1 MSFPTIKN
9 LMSRIFLLSMLALFP
24 TLFSSCHLFEDDD
37 DYGKFFNMLREGVV
51 SLDGSLALDINS
63 MYDLGDGAGMIIPGA
78 YDNVWYE
85 GSYYR
90 AGFSFFHGWEGKSEG
105 EFTLSKGHNTIV
117 GSIVV
122 KLKKFHGDD
131 EMTVSVSGVFNI
143 PSIRMKVGKVPGSP
157 SVESFA
163 HYGFKGM
170 VNENVDA
177 RGVTCDGR
185 SQLRF
190 LFDDNAYDVLRIYPH
205 FYDINDEEIPE
216 SEYYTGTFSDPK
228 TVSVGTGQ
236 AWYVIYTAPT
246 IYDTERNP
254 RWVDLEVIMGSE
266 GHEYS
271 MTYETSIDLYPC
283 GVGLVHGLW
292 SDAESCFGKLRSY
305 ILDIEGY
312 NDNLVQMIDYEHN
325 HALKFDQNQFL
336 DPVVDRNLNEMYDR
350 LLSLGIVSS
359 KYDLVGHSMGGILSR
374 LYAQKTNPYAVRKI
388 ITLDTPHFGSQLADL
403 GKNLVD
409 GLSLAI
415 PDFRVKMLLKAFY
428 YTQQSALV
436 DLATTSEA
444 IQALNDDTRLDIIGN
459 VAVHAICS
467 VMLPPGS
474 SVESRR
480 DWGAVVWRRVDGA
493 KKALQKVPEVFVNFN
508 CDLYDAQQEYIT
520 NATWDF
526 QKILY
531 GEPRH
536 DGVVSLT
543 SQRGGLRD
551 EFVTIE
557 EAPYAGNFGYECQ
570 AHHINTN
577 QWGVS
582 FNNIGRLL
590 VADLEFSNEF
600 CMGGFGPMP
609 AKAPGQRR
617 APEPSYY
624 SLDNSGDN
632 AVVILPCDEQSDGTF
647 RFSLDTGANI
657 VSGMILATLDDGEE
671 TLWVDAGDKNY
682 ELLLDGSKGRLTVH
696 AIGRTADNGIVT
708 ATREF
713 DI

>member
-9 LMSRIFLLSMLALFP
+9 LLSRICLMSMLALFP
-24 TLFSSCHLFEDDD
+24 ALFTSCHLFEDDD

-63 MYDLGDGAGMIIPGA
+63 MYDLGDGAGAIIPGA

-105 EFTLSKGHNTIV
+105 EFTLSKGRNTIV

-143 PSIRMKVGKVPGSP
+143 PSIRMKVGKVPSAP
-157 SVESFA
+157 KVESFA

-170 VNENVDA
+170 VDENVDA

-190 LFDDNAYDVLRIYPH
+190 LFDDNAYDVLRVYTH

-216 SEYYTGTFSDPK
+216 GEYYTGTFSDPK
-228 TVSVGTGQ
+228 SLTVGYGQ
-236 AWYVIYTAPT
+236 SWYVIYTAPT
-246 IYDTERNP
+246 IYDTKRNP

-266 GHEYS
+266 GHEFS
-271 MTYETSIDLYPC
+271 MTYETSIDFAPC
-283 GVGLVHGLW
+283 GVGLVHGLN
-292 SDAESCFGKLRSY
+292 SNAEACFGNLRNY
-305 ILDIEGY
+305 ILNIDGYTGDI
-312 NDNLVQMIDYEHN
+312 VQMVDYKSSN
-325 HALKFDQNQFL
+325 VLKFDHNQYI
-336 DPVVDRNLNEMYDR
+336 DPVVDRNLTEMYER
-350 LLSLGIVSS
+350 LLSKGIVSS

-388 ITLDTPHFGSQLADL
+388 ITLDTPHFGSQLADFGQKTVDCL
-403 GKNLVD
+403 SIAILDKRIGLV
-409 GLSLAI
+409 L
-415 PDFRVKMLLKAFY
+415 
-428 YTQQSALV
+428 SALYYNCLGALP

-444 IQALNDDTRLDIIGN
+444 IKQLNDDSRLDIIGN

-467 VMLPPGS
+467 VMLPPGTELHARS
-474 SVESRR
+474 W
-480 DWGAVVWRRVDGA
+480 DDIVWRKVDET
-493 KKALQKVPEVFVNFN
+493 KKALTRAQDVFINFN
-508 CDLYDAQQEYIT
+508 CDLYDAQQEAAT
-520 NATWDF
+520 NAAWNMLKD
-526 QKILY
+526 LY

-557 EAPYAGNFGYECQ
+557 EALYMGVLGKESH

-609 AKAPGQRR
+609 AKASEQRR

-624 SLDNSGDN
+624 ALDNSGDN
-632 AVVILPCDEQSDGTF
+632 ALSIVRSDEQESDSF
-647 RFSLDTGANI
+647 RFSLDAGANI
-657 VSGMILATLDDGEE
+657 VNGMILATFDDGEE

-708 ATREF
+708 ATGEF